1 VEARHLEKVQ
11 FPAGPSSNMPRSRAI
26 QESESRH
33 AKSPVEDFGC
43 SAIDILILDPLY
55 RIPAAGPR
63 GLKAA
68 IP

>member
-1 VEARHLEKVQ
+1 
-11 FPAGPSSNMPRSRAI
+11 MPRSRAI
-26 QESESRH
+26 QESESWH